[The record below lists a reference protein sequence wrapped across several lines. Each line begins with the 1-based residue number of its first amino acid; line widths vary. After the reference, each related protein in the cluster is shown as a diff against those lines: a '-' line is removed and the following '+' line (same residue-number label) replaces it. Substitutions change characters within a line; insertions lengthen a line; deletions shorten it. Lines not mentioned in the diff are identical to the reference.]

1 MSNRILLIEHPLGN
15 ATSIKTNKVSISQFV
30 NESAIHLP
38 EGVGDDSILIR
49 GPVQRANVENKNR
62 RIYPRAILNRE
73 MNKLQEAINTNGG
86 FLGELDHP
94 ECFLYNFDV
103 LTEDGWKSHDDVN
116 VGDKIATL
124 NIETNEIEYNLVQR
138 KIKEKYDGLGYR
150 VKGRNID
157 CIVTPNHRFLLTHK
171 NKEFFY
177 RTVEEINFDR
187 KFYNK
192 YNIPKT
198 GIWTGK
204 SPNTFTFSALD
215 LDEVR
220 FKNIHS
226 RFFEDLELDI
236 KTFVRLLGIWLAE
249 GSVSPTEVSVC
260 QSKTHTTKL
269 IRELWES
276 LPDNIIHF
284 ETLSNDISSNELQKT
299 VFVIRDKRIAKYFM
313 KMGNCYTKYIP
324 KEVKQLDS
332 ELLSELIFWF
342 LLGDGR
348 IQENNAGIRMN
359 LFSVS
364 KKLVEDLHECV
375 IKTGGSGN
383 WTICAPPKEDYIFA
397 GHTIKA
403 SNKKTL
409 YQLNISS
416 TNNICLDDRFLT
428 IEETYDHDQIARS
441 FTVKNSNYYVKINN
455 KSFWTGNSATVGL
468 QKVPMCVRK
477 LWWDDKNTNEMYCIA
492 EILDPTI
499 NPSAGIAYSI
509 IKSGIPLGISSRG
522 LGSVQS
528 KDGVSIVQ
536 EDFEMLTFDL
546 VSDPSTHGALLR
558 HFKANSIKESKEKAL
573 DINSDLKKE
582 IKGWHLAKGEKQ
594 EIEKLLDSLILKW

>member
-73 MNKLQEAINTNGG
+73 MNKLQEVINTNGG

-94 ECFLYNFDV
+94 
-103 LTEDGWKSHDDVN
+103 
-116 VGDKIATL
+116 
-124 NIETNEIEYNLVQR
+124 
-138 KIKEKYDGLGYR
+138 
-150 VKGRNID
+150 
-157 CIVTPNHRFLLTHK
+157 
-171 NKEFFY
+171 
-177 RTVEEINFDR
+177 
-187 KFYNK
+187 
-192 YNIPKT
+192 
-198 GIWTGK
+198 
-204 SPNTFTFSALD
+204 
-215 LDEVR
+215 
-220 FKNIHS
+220 
-226 RFFEDLELDI
+226 DI
-236 KTFVRLLGIWLAE
+236 
-249 GSVSPTEVSVC
+249 
-260 QSKTHTTKL
+260 
-269 IRELWES
+269 
-276 LPDNIIHF
+276 
-284 ETLSNDISSNELQKT
+284 
-299 VFVIRDKRIAKYFM
+299 
-313 KMGNCYTKYIP
+313 
-324 KEVKQLDS
+324 
-332 ELLSELIFWF
+332 
-342 LLGDGR
+342 
-348 IQENNAGIRMN
+348 
-359 LFSVS
+359 
-364 KKLVEDLHECV
+364 
-375 IKTGGSGN
+375 
-383 WTICAPPKEDYIFA
+383 
-397 GHTIKA
+397 
-403 SNKKTL
+403 
-409 YQLNISS
+409 
-416 TNNICLDDRFLT
+416 
-428 IEETYDHDQIARS
+428 
-441 FTVKNSNYYVKINN
+441 
-455 KSFWTGNSATVGL
+455 ATVGL

-594 EIEKLLDSLILKW
+594 EIEKLLDSLTLKW